1 METPSGEISLSVHSL
16 FHLVALGEAVSVL
29 AYLREAWAYMALG
42 ASAIITEELA
52 PMLGG
57 FAAEQGHLGFTRVVL
72 VVAVGVWAATVG
84 LYFVGRWRAAWV
96 RLKLKGAPPAVRR
109 FLPQMRWSPWV
120 ATISA
125 RFAFG
130 GRIILPLACGAAH
143 VPVWVFLTGTAIA
156 SLAWSL
162 IFATLGWWFGETAV
176 MVLGRV
182 KEFEGLLVGLLVM
195 ASIAAFVWIRR
206 KR

>member
-1 METPSGEISLSVHSL
+1 M
-16 FHLVALGEAVSVL
+16 
-29 AYLREAWAYMALG
+29 
-42 ASAIITEELA
+42 
-52 PMLGG
+52 
-57 FAAEQGHLGFTRVVL
+57 
-72 VVAVGVWAATVG
+72 
-84 LYFVGRWRAAWV
+84 
-96 RLKLKGAPPAVRR
+96 
-109 FLPQMRWSPWV
+109 
-120 ATISA
+120 
-125 RFAFG
+125 
-130 GRIILPLACGAAH
+130 PLACGAAH